1 MASCRGFLREPAHA
15 ICMQS
20 SRFAALALA
29 RAVCEC
35 EFGAVC
41 ESSDGVICDEV
52 RVSESGG
59 GGLSAGA
66 VAAIVIILLIIICII
81 GE

>member
-1 MASCRGFLREPAHA
+1 M
-15 ICMQS
+15 
-20 SRFAALALA
+20 
-29 RAVCEC
+29 
-35 EFGAVC
+35 C

-66 VAAIVIILLIIICII
+66 IAAIVIIIVIFICVAGKSITI
-81 GE
+81 LYNNNLYICCHGNSCTSNIDSALEVQE